1 MEMEGKMSSNPEEL
15 YNMACTLIET
25 GMALKE
31 AAKSMGYEE
40 PESEE
45 EESEYEDEGE
55 GEGEEESDL
64 NGMKREMD
72 MKRKMERK
80 MDYKKGKSVYVNPP
94 SEGEMTDGEMEEEDS
109 PISPMKKNL
118 IVVKLKK
125 RFGKK

>member
-1 MEMEGKMSSNPEEL
+1 
-15 YNMACTLIET
+15 
-25 GMALKE
+25 
-31 AAKSMGYEE
+31 
-40 PESEE
+40 
-45 EESEYEDEGE
+45 
-55 GEGEEESDL
+55 
-64 NGMKREMD
+64 MKREMD

-80 MDYKKGKSVYVNPP
+80 MDFKKGKSVYQNPP

>member
-1 MEMEGKMSSNPEEL
+1 
-15 YNMACTLIET
+15 
-25 GMALKE
+25 
-31 AAKSMGYEE
+31 
-40 PESEE
+40 
-45 EESEYEDEGE
+45 
-55 GEGEEESDL
+55 
-64 NGMKREMD
+64 